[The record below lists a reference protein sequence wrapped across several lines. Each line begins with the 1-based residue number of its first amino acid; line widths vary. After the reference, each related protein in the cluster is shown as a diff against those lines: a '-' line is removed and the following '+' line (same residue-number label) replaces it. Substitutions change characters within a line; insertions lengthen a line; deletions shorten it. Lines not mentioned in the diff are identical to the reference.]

1 MCINAY
7 SYTALQN
14 SHVRLLLRL
23 VSMHMVCWHGK
34 EDPRPPLG
42 DHLKQD
48 YPRKATKV
56 FHRCVEKQKKN
67 GNIHPSESSA
77 TKLPTEGGCR
87 RLSNLPLLAQDLRL
101 LCPETRWSRRKKRRQ
116 FFSFFFTCISLIL
129 RISRVADSG
138 APTSFQPFTHRRTRG
153 GRLGWATFYLGRK
166 SLGPPGTANLGTTS
180 PVTRAAGRRQ
190 LAGST

>member
-48 YPRKATKV
+48 SLRKATKV
-56 FHRCVEKQKKN
+56 FHRCVEKQQK
-67 GNIHPSESSA
+67 
-77 TKLPTEGGCR
+77 
-87 RLSNLPLLAQDLRL
+87 
-101 LCPETRWSRRKKRRQ
+101 RKH
-116 FFSFFFTCISLIL
+116 S
-129 RISRVADSG
+129 
-138 APTSFQPFTHRRTRG
+138 
-153 GRLGWATFYLGRK
+153 
-166 SLGPPGTANLGTTS
+166 SLGKFRQQNYQHRG
-180 PVTRAAGRRQ
+180 AAEG
-190 LAGST
+190 